1 MDHVGTMG
9 IGRFFV
15 FFSFF
20 TLCNKVCPR
29 GDFDSNWAV
38 A

>member
-1 MDHVGTMG
+1 MDQVGTMG

-38 A
+38 P